1 MKDVILN
8 YAKDFIHNVIVHP
21 LMMLLPSKLATKM
34 HDINANWA
42 YGLNRYDEIKLESAK
57 RQEAERLAW
66 MRLNETLTVTPQ
78 QHLAEVK
85 AQAVKEFIE
94 FMYKSKDIQLCSESL
109 DKANQYAASILAGKE

>member
-42 YGLNRYDEIKLESAK
+42 YGLNRYDEIKLEMSK
-57 RQEAERLAW
+57 RQGGD
-66 MRLNETLTVTPQ
+66 T
-78 QHLAEVK
+78 
-85 AQAVKEFIE
+85 
-94 FMYKSKDIQLCSESL
+94 
-109 DKANQYAASILAGKE
+109 